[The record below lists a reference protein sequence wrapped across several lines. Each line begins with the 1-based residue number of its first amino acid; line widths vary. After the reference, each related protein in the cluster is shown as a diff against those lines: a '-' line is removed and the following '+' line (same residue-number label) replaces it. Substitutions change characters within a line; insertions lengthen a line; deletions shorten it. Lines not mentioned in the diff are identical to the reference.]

1 MLKDLTENYVT
12 LMLKLL
18 TVLVGIAL
26 AIGIYQTYTVKTSD
40 VFTVEAEVTDKIDEI
55 HLVPNGVA
63 AITTHSYYLMYHI
76 ANDEDAS
83 NQYKVQVTSTGYND
97 INIKDT
103 VFVSVYSKGGKVTSV
118 KLAE

>member
-40 VFTVEAEVTDKIDEI
+40 VFTVEAEVTDKID
-55 HLVPNGVA
+55 GVA
-63 AITTHSYYLMYHI
+63 AITTHSYYLMCHI

>member
-12 LMLKLL
+12 LMLKFL
-18 TVLVGIAL
+18 TVLVG
-26 AIGIYQTYTVKTSD
+26 IGIYQTYTVKTSD

-63 AITTHSYYLMYHI
+63 AITTHSYYLMCHI

-83 NQYKVQVTSTGYND
+83 NQYKVQVTSSGFND
-97 INIKDT
+97 MNIKDT
-103 VFVSVYSKGGKVTSV
+103 VFVYVYSKGGKVTSV
-118 KLAE
+118 ELAE

>member
-63 AITTHSYYLMYHI
+63 AITTHSYYLMCHI

-83 NQYKVQVTSTGYND
+83 NQYKVQVTSTGY
-97 INIKDT
+97 NIKDT